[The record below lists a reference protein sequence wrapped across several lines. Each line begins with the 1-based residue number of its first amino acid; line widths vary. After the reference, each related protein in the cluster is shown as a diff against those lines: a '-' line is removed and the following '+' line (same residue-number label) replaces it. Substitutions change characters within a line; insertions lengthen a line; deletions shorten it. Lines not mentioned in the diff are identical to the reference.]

1 MMSARTVRMT
11 ALLLAVAALVT
22 WVSTGANRG
31 WTKTSVPKKTVDE
44 VTGIVGEVYEE
55 RFVPGV
61 DFLGAAALVCAILFG
76 ASFLFPKKQT

>member
-1 MMSARTVRMT
+1 MSAKTVRMT
-11 ALLLAVAALVT
+11 ALFLAVAALVT
-22 WVSTGANRG
+22 WFGTGANRG

-44 VTGIVGEVYEE
+44 VTGIVGEVYEQ

-76 ASFLFPKKQT
+76 ASFLFPKRRT

>member
-1 MMSARTVRMT
+1 MT